1 MKITVTGRHMDMT
14 EVLKKYAISKSERLT
29 HYFDHLS
36 RAEVVFAPEKDGRFS
51 AEIIVHAPRHTTLV
65 VHAQEKSA
73 TAAFDLALE
82 KVERQLA
89 RLKDKL
95 RGKTKP
101 VKSRRGAAG
110 EAEAV
115 LGDASGDSWW

>member
-14 EVLKKYAISKSERLT
+14 EVLKKYATAKAERLT
-29 HYFDHLS
+29 RFFENLL
-36 RAEVVFAPEKDGRFS
+36 RAEVLFAPEKDGQYS
-51 AEIIVHAPRHTTLV
+51 AELILHAPRSSILV
-65 VHAQEKSA
+65 VHAREKTA
-73 TAAFDLALE
+73 TGALDLALE

-89 RLKDKL
+89 RLKARLK
-95 RGKTKP
+95 GKA
-101 VKSRRGAAG
+101 KSGRARRGAAG

>member
-1 MKITVTGRHMDMT
+1 MKITVTGRHMDMS
-14 EVLKKYAISKSERLT
+14 EVLKRYAMEKAERLT
-29 HYFDHLS
+29 RYFDHLM
-36 RAEVVFAPEKDGRFS
+36 RAEVVFAPEKDGQYS
-51 AEIIVHAPRHTTLV
+51 AELIVHAPRSTILV
-65 VHAQEKSA
+65 VHAWEKTA
-73 TAAFDLALE
+73 TGAYDLALE

-95 RGKTKP
+95 RGKAKTARA
-101 VKSRRGAAG
+101 RRGAAG